1 MPATSFDVFGTS
13 TEQLLCG
20 MHSVIDAIGCIE
32 SADELKTL
40 GLNFMREHPTVAFND
55 AGQTPK
61 IFAAAQ
67 GFSSVDD
74 YVAAQ
79 RAAPGTRV
87 EVIAAV
93 CKLKGVNFASY
104 ELDRDTGIY
113 FRRFSLIDPNKWSDV
128 VVRFEGPGFGH
139 YTRMCLRNGPTW
151 PPQPECDAALAHD
164 IAEEAKLN
172 EPQQCVETVD
182 LEPRTPPRPSSASE
196 SHASVVRALKFDT
209 SQHKAN
215 IFAQSATLNVKLS
228 HASHA
233 IVEAAGAR
241 LPQSI
246 EPKVLITA
254 HNPRRT
260 QVTFGYE
267 DSDGKNRQSVPFL
280 MIVAPNMNS
289 TLKLDLGC
297 DATKATAWSTKFTLP
312 VFLSADHQRFLD
324 NCEKRLADALYV
336 MSFPAASAVAPHIN
350 EIREESA
357 DATQFCARLFETPGV
372 YAAYTD
378 GVTLAERVLEGAS
391 TKVAKLDTPNT
402 TLNLLAA
409 MGKQFNWP
417 PTGHVTTQ
425 GVREDHT
432 ANNTESF
439 TAIKGLAAGRPVL
452 LHVGVVGVISV
463 SKTSGKLYAKV
474 PA

>member
-1 MPATSFDVFGTS
+1 MPATSFDVFATS
-13 TEQLLCG
+13 TEHLLCG
-20 MHSVIDAIGCIE
+20 MHSVKDAIGCNE

-40 GLNFMREHPTVAFND
+40 GLNFMRDNPTVALND
-55 AGQTPK
+55 AGQSTTM
-61 IFAAAQ
+61 FAAAQ
-67 GFSSVDD
+67 GFPSVDD
-74 YVAAQ
+74 YLAAQ
-79 RAAPGTRV
+79 RTTPGTRV
-87 EVIAAV
+87 EVNAAL
-93 CKLKGVNFASY
+93 CKHKGVNYACY

-164 IAEEAKLN
+164 IAKEAKLN
-172 EPQQCVETVD
+172 EPQQSVEMVE
-182 LEPRTPPRPSSASE
+182 LEPHTPPRPSSASE
-196 SHASVVRALKFDT
+196 SHVSVVRALTFDT
-209 SQHKAN
+209 SQQKAN
-215 IFAQSATLNVKLS
+215 IFTHSATLNVKLS
-228 HASHA
+228 NASRA

-241 LPQSI
+241 LPKSI

-254 HNPRRT
+254 QNLRRV
-260 QVTFGYE
+260 QFTFGYQ
-267 DSDGKNRQSVPFL
+267 DSDGKARQSVPFL
-280 MIVAPNMNS
+280 VIVAPNMNS

-297 DATKATAWSTKFTLP
+297 AATKVTLWSTKLTLP
-312 VFLSADHQRFLD
+312 VFLSAEHQRFLD
-324 NCEKRLADALYV
+324 DCERRLADELYG

-357 DATQFCARLFETPGV
+357 DASQFCARLFEVPGV
-372 YAAYTD
+372 YTAYTD

-391 TKVAKLDTPNT
+391 TKVAKLDTPNA

>member
-1 MPATSFDVFGTS
+1 MSHLSFLGCEPAR
-13 TEQLLCG
+13 CG
-20 MHSVIDAIGCIE
+20 NWAARGLEFKRTVGVPHGVR
-32 SADELKTL
+32 KRR
-40 GLNFMREHPTVAFND
+40 GLNAIFRPPTGFSRDARVRFRRD
-55 AGQTPK
+55 AGL
-61 IFAAAQ
+61 
-67 GFSSVDD
+67 SC
-74 YVAAQ
+74 
-79 RAAPGTRV
+79 RW
-87 EVIAAV
+87 
-93 CKLKGVNFASY
+93 L
-104 ELDRDTGIY
+104 
-113 FRRFSLIDPNKWSDV
+113 
-128 VVRFEGPGFGH
+128 
-139 YTRMCLRNGPTW
+139 
-151 PPQPECDAALAHD
+151 LAR
-164 IAEEAKLN
+164 
-172 EPQQCVETVD
+172 Q
-182 LEPRTPPRPSSASE
+182 
-196 SHASVVRALKFDT
+196 
-209 SQHKAN
+209 
-215 IFAQSATLNVKLS
+215 
-228 HASHA
+228 
-233 IVEAAGAR
+233 
-241 LPQSI
+241 
-246 EPKVLITA
+246 PKVLITA

-289 TLKLDLGC
+289 TLKHDLGC

>member
-1 MPATSFDVFGTS
+1 
-13 TEQLLCG
+13 
-20 MHSVIDAIGCIE
+20 MHSVKDAIGCIE

-40 GLNFMREHPTVAFND
+40 GLNFMRDNPTVALND

-61 IFAAAQ
+61 MFAAAQ

-74 YVAAQ
+74 YLAAQ
-79 RAAPGTRV
+79 RTTPGTRV
-87 EVIAAV
+87 EVNAAL
-93 CKLKGVNFASY
+93 CKHKGVNYACY
-104 ELDRDTGIY
+104 ELDRDTDIY

-172 EPQQCVETVD
+172 EPQQSVEMVE

-196 SHASVVRALKFDT
+196 SHILVDRALTFDT

-215 IFAQSATLNVKLS
+215 IFTHSATLNVKLS
-228 HASHA
+228 NASRA

-241 LPQSI
+241 LPKSI

-254 HNPRRT
+254 QNLRRV
-260 QVTFGYE
+260 QFTFGYQ
-267 DSDGKNRQSVPFL
+267 DSDGKARQSVPFL
-280 MIVAPNMNS
+280 VIVAPNMNS
-289 TLKLDLGC
+289 ILKLDLGN
-297 DATKATAWSTKFTLP
+297 AGTKATLYSTKLALP
-312 VFLSADHQRFLD
+312 VVLSADHQRFLD
-324 NCEKRLADALYV
+324 NCERCLANELYG
-336 MSFPAASAVAPHIN
+336 MSFPAASAVASHIN

-357 DATQFCARLFETPGV
+357 DASQFCARLFERPGV

-391 TKVAKLDTPNT
+391 TKVAKLETPNT

-417 PTGHVTTQ
+417 PTGYVTTQ

-474 PA
+474 PT